1 MRIQCGACEGAA
13 ATVVCCADEAALCA
27 RCDVQIHAANK
38 LAGKHQRLPLDAA
51 PAASKQQLPRC
62 DVCQDKAAFVF
73 CVEDRA
79 LFCGDCD
86 DSIHLQGTLSANHQ
100 RYLATGIRVG
110 FSSVCSA
117 HADHHP
123 PAPPSSN
130 NNNNKP
136 PPAVVPRAV
145 PKAPAPVAA
154 AQEVP
159 SSPFMSS
166 SSWAVEDLLQF
177 SDYESSDKKGPTS
190 PLGFKELEWFAD
202 IDLFHQDQAPP
213 AKRGRTTAEV
223 PELFASP
230 HPMSNAEFYKTAGA
244 QKSKRAR
251 VELPDDDED
260 YLIVPDL
267 G

>member
-1 MRIQCGACEGAA
+1 M
-13 ATVVCCADEAALCA
+13 
-27 RCDVQIHAANK
+27 
-38 LAGKHQRLPLDAA
+38 
-51 PAASKQQLPRC
+51 
-62 DVCQDKAAFVF
+62 
-73 CVEDRA
+73 
-79 LFCGDCD
+79 
-86 DSIHLQGTLSANHQ
+86 
-100 RYLATGIRVG
+100 
-110 FSSVCSA
+110 
-117 HADHHP
+117 
-123 PAPPSSN
+123 
-130 NNNNKP
+130 
-136 PPAVVPRAV
+136 
-145 PKAPAPVAA
+145 AA

-159 SSPFMSS
+159 SSPFMSP

-202 IDLFHQDQAPP
+202 IDLFHHDQAPA

-230 HPMSNAEFYKTAGA
+230 YPMSNAGFYKTTGA